1 MIDLLQTPVFG
12 IIISIVAYEI
22 GLSIY
27 RKTKLPIFN
36 PLLIAIIIVIGF
48 LLAFDI
54 DLETYNLGGD
64 FISVFLTPAT
74 VILAVPLYNKLEI
87 LKKSYKEILIGIALG
102 STASVIS
109 VLLLA
114 KLFNV
119 NESLLLS
126 LIPKS
131 ITTPVGVEV
140 SKQLGGIPSITVAAI
155 IITGILGAVLGPSL
169 CRLFKIKD
177 KLAIGIAMGTSSHAV
192 GTTKAI
198 EMGEIEGAMSGL
210 AIGVAALITVLVAPI
225 IVKILL

>member
-12 IIISIVAYEI
+12 IIVSIVAYEI

-87 LKKSYKEILIGIALG
+87 LKKSYKEILIAIALG

>member
-12 IIISIVAYEI
+12 IIVSIVAYEI